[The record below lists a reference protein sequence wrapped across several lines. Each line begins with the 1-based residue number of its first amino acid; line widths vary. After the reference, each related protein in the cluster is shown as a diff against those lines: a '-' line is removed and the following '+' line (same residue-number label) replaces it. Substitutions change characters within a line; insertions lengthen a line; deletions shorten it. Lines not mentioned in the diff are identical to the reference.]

1 MLRIKGTAKEEEGTN
16 SLKADGPLDALGEQH
31 GPGEE
36 PRLRTRECQERQGE
50 PHQSRRPSP
59 GAVPVAATA
68 VLPEAARAQP
78 ELPGARFRGLRSH
91 ACLRR

>member
-1 MLRIKGTAKEEEGTN
+1 MLRIKGTAKEEGTN

-36 PRLRTRECQERQGE
+36 PRLRTRQRQERQGE
-50 PHQSRRPSP
+50 PHRSRRPSP

-68 VLPEAARAQP
+68 VLPEAARHP
-78 ELPGARFRGLRSH
+78 IPGSPFTRLST
-91 ACLRR
+91 